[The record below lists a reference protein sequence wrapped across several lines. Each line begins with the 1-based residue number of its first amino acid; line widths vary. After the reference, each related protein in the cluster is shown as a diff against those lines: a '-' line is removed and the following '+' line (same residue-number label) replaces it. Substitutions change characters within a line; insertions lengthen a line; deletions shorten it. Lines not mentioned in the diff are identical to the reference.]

1 MATPRYPCTLFM
13 FPNLVHKKCPP
24 VHRSPSQLKM
34 LPLVFQNTQR
44 LKYDKPRV
52 KRDRDHLLRP
62 GALFSVKIGSYW
74 FPVGVIDQV
83 DVTLTVSKPN
93 TEPFWLKRFRTK
105 NDLICEL
112 GGEPISNFERSH
124 GLIPM
129 AFKK

>member
-1 MATPRYPCTLFM
+1 
-13 FPNLVHKKCPP
+13 
-24 VHRSPSQLKM
+24 M

-83 DVTLTVSKPN
+83 DEHGDTHRLQAQHRTVLVETVSDK
-93 TEPFWLKRFRTK
+93 E
-105 NDLICEL
+105 
-112 GGEPISNFERSH
+112 
-124 GLIPM
+124 
-129 AFKK
+129 